1 MKNETNQAPTAYTF
15 DERAISDLHKD
26 VYGYR
31 PSESFYRSWKAYTDH
46 EKQGVWDSLIAALEE
61 ELAFEETVKERAKEL
76 MEARI
81 EELMEIGAQDRE
93 QAIRWIMQAEQITG
107 EYGYEELEDHL
118 DLPYGYV
125 AASLQP

>member
-1 MKNETNQAPTAYTF
+1 MTACTYS
-15 DERAISDLHKD
+15 DYLISDLHKD

-31 PSESFYRSWKAYTDH
+31 PSESFYSRWKAYTDH
-46 EKQGVWDSLIAALEE
+46 EKQGVWDSLCADLEK
-61 ELAFEETVKERAKEL
+61 ELAYEEKAKEQAKEL

-107 EYGYEELEDHL
+107 EYGYEELEYHL
-118 DLPYGYV
+118 GLPYGYV
-125 AASLQP
+125 AASLKGVH

>member
-1 MKNETNQAPTAYTF
+1 MTADTYCDF
-15 DERAISDLHKD
+15 LISDLHKD

-31 PSESFYRSWKAYTDH
+31 PSESFYSRWKAYTDH
-46 EKQGVWDSLIAALEE
+46 EKQGVWDSLCAALEE
-61 ELAFEETVKERAKEL
+61 ELAFEETVKARAKEL

-107 EYGYEELEDHL
+107 EYGYEELEYHL
-118 DLPYGYV
+118 GLPYGYV
-125 AASLQP
+125 AGTL